1 MDCNFFGVSKKITGY
16 QEKAM
21 VGLAGIIIL
30 MILMFFLEIPVGLA
44 MGVVG
49 VGGLWYLV
57 TPEAALNLLG
67 TEIWT
72 TFSQYGLSVIPLFVW
87 MGQICFYSGVN
98 ENLYNTAYT
107 WMGRTRGGLAMS
119 TVMACAGFAAICGS
133 NTATAA
139 TMTAVA
145 LPEMEKRDYDP
156 QLSSASIACGSTL
169 GAVIPPSVV
178 LLVYG
183 IYTEQSISKLFW
195 ASAIPG
201 LVLAGL
207 FCLTIY
213 LMCVIKPEIGPAGP
227 ASTLF
232 EKIKSLPGAFE
243 MMFLFVLVMAGLFF
257 GLFTPTEAGAA
268 GAFFSLVMAL
278 MRRKLSWE
286 GFVLSIMDSLKVACM
301 IIVIITGAIIFGR
314 FLTLSGLPSEITE
327 LASGL
332 PVDPWVIMAIILLTY
347 GVAGCVMDALG
358 FLLVSIPIFFPLVV
372 KMGYD
377 PIWFGVT
384 LTAVTTMGAVTPPV
398 GISAYVVSG
407 MSKTIPLATV
417 FRGIF
422 WFLPAYIA
430 IIVLL
435 LIFPKMVLWL
445 PAYVN

>member
-1 MDCNFFGVSKKITGY
+1 MI
-16 QEKAM
+16 
-21 VGLAGIIIL
+21 GLAGIAIL
-30 MILMFFLEIPVGLA
+30 MLLMFFLEIPVGLA

-49 VGGLWYLV
+49 VGGLWFLV
-57 TPEAALNLLG
+57 SPEAAFNLLG

-107 WMGRTRGGLAMS
+107 WMGRVRGGLAMS
-119 TVMACAGFAAICGS
+119 TIMACAGFAAICGS

-145 LPEMEKRDYDP
+145 LPEMQKRNYDP
-156 QLSSASIACGSTL
+156 QLSSAAVACGSTL
-169 GAVIPPSVV
+169 GVVIPPSVV

-201 LVLAGL
+201 VILMAL
-207 FCLTIY
+207 FCITVY
-213 LMCVIKPEIGPAGP
+213 AMCLFKPDAGPGGPAF
-227 ASTLF
+227 TTM

-243 MMFLFVLVMAGLFF
+243 MIFLFVLVMAGLFF
-257 GLFTPTEAGAA
+257 GIFTPTEAGAA
-268 GAFFSLVMAL
+268 GAFFALVMAL
-278 MRRKLSWE
+278 LRKKLTWNS
-286 GFVLSIMDSLKVACM
+286 FLLSIFDSLKVACM
-301 IIVIITGAIIFGR
+301 IIVIVTGAIIFGR
-314 FLTLSGLPSEITE
+314 FLTLSGLPTQITE
-327 LASGL
+327 FASSL
-332 PVDPWVIMAIILLTY
+332 PVQPWVIMLIILGVY

-372 KMGYD
+372 QMGYD

-384 LTAVTTMGAVTPPV
+384 LTVVTTMGAVTPPV

-407 MSKTIPLATV
+407 MSRTIPLATV
-417 FRGIF
+417 FRGVF
-422 WFLPAYIA
+422 WFMPAYIA
-430 IIVLL
+430 LILILL
-435 LIFPKMVLWL
+435 VFPRITLWL